1 MSTYTLELDEHDLRM
16 LMHAMK
22 AYRRQLDKNQ
32 RRNERIGWTPEPGKG
47 DRQSALM
54 TRWIDLDRRLRASS
68 RPSRTSGPSEPPH

>member
-47 DRQSALM
+47 DRQSAL
-54 TRWIDLDRRLRASS
+54 
-68 RPSRTSGPSEPPH
+68 